1 MTQTNMTANLVR
13 LSDVSRDQ
21 NYNFSGQGIYDPTG
35 HTAYGMNGEKIGTIR
50 DALVSSDSG
59 KMRYFV
65 VDAGGWFSAKEVLV
79 PVGHSRLD
87 DNGVYFDDL
96 SKDQVRDLRSYNVSE
111 MYTDDAQE
119 ADERVLRGVGKDAA
133 VATDTSARTAYQ
145 DKAYKTPDKL
155 QLLEE
160 RLVVDKDRFKAGS
173 VEIGKRVESRQE
185 QVSVALQREEVVI
198 ERTAVSGASPVEGA
212 VLGAGSQTMTV
223 DLEAERARVS
233 KQAYVTEEIA
243 VGKRTVTD
251 NQTITETVGREVL
264 DVTKTGDVRLE
275 GDNMTTDT
283 MSTET
288 KNSKR

>member
-1 MTQTNMTANLVR
+1 MTKNTTNANLVR
-13 LSDVSRDQ
+13 LSDISRDQ
-21 NYNFSGQGIYDPTG
+21 NYNFSGQGVYDPTG
-35 HTAYGMNGEKIGTIR
+35 YVAYGMSGEKIGTIR
-50 DALVSSDSG
+50 DALVSADSG
-59 KMRYFV
+59 KLRYFV

-96 SKDQVRDLRSYNVSE
+96 SKDQVRDLRAYNVSE
-111 MYTDDAQE
+111 VYGDESQE
-119 ADERVLRGVGKDAA
+119 ADERVLRGVGVGTA
-133 VATDTSARTAYQ
+133 VATDASARTAYQ

-173 VEIGKRVESRQE
+173 VEIGKHVETRQE

-198 ERTAVSGASPVEGA
+198 ERTAVTDARPVEGA

-223 DLEAERARVS
+223 DLEAERANVQ
-233 KQAYVTEEIA
+233 KQAYVTEEIGI
-243 VGKRTVTD
+243 GKRTITD
-251 NQTITETVGREVL
+251 NQTVTETVGREVL

-275 GDNMTTDT
+275 GDTTT
-283 MSTET
+283 TET
-288 KNSKR
+288 KTDSRKM